1 MRSNNIYGLV
11 KYVCNV
17 MMIIIPTV
25 SFHLVTTRHRNC
37 TSTNTSIID
46 ISILFFTNNWFIKL
60 GTQWGFK
67 WILTEDFKFWI
78 KPNILTWEAVKIF
91 RYENKLLMTMSYNIV
106 TSSHQR
112 CSPKK
117 LLSKISQYSQKNT
130 CVGKYLQSWTLLTRD
145 SC

>member
-17 MMIIIPTV
+17 MMIIILTV

-37 TSTNTSIID
+37 TSTNTSITD

-130 CVGKYLQSWTLLTRD
+130 CVGKYLQSWTLLKRD